1 MADMEN
7 AYWWHIGKNHLV
19 NALIGHYYKDQN
31 DLNILEIG
39 CGAGNLTHG
48 LQKYGNVKGFD
59 ISPSAI
65 EFCRNKGLNDVHV
78 QDVSQMDHTPYAGQ
92 FNLILALDVLE
103 HIQDDL
109 LVMSKVRDMLA
120 PGGMFFIN
128 VPAHKFL
135 WSEHDEALEHKRRY
149 HSVELKKKLIDSG
162 FEIVSKS
169 YFVSITSPG
178 IILYRFWNNIFGRS
192 AYPKTSYVILPKF
205 LNDIMVKTLE
215 LETRMLIKFGLPFGV
230 TLNIIARKRF

>member
-1 MADMEN
+1 
-7 AYWWHIGKNHLV
+7 
-19 NALIGHYYKDQN
+19 
-31 DLNILEIG
+31 
-39 CGAGNLTHG
+39 
-48 LQKYGNVKGFD
+48 
-59 ISPSAI
+59 
-65 EFCRNKGLNDVHV
+65 
-78 QDVSQMDHTPYAGQ
+78 
-92 FNLILALDVLE
+92 
-103 HIQDDL
+103 
-109 LVMSKVRDMLA
+109 MLA